1 MNLCHFLVFI
11 KKLFWILFWEIFS
24 TWISHYSS
32 PWKRVS
38 GVVLRLDSLRKLRL
52 FLCHTKNIFLYFFTE
67 LKNLPSSLFYLQ
79 TKLMLMSHQHWN
91 PWQLQ
96 LALRCSAT
104 KLLTQQILG
113 VNGFYKLCTK
123 ASKWHTTILGSR
135 KSSNFW
141 CSTSSSI
148 TSVPINISWKNLC
161 IHL

>member
-1 MNLCHFLVFI
+1 MLQLKSVKRQNTAPTMNI
-11 KKLFWILFWEIFS
+11 KSYVWKFV
-24 TWISHYSS
+24 TISY
-32 PWKRVS
+32 WAQ
-38 GVVLRLDSLRKLRL
+38 
-52 FLCHTKNIFLYFFTE
+52 
-67 LKNLPSSLFYLQ
+67 NLPSFIFSLQ

-104 KLLTQQILG
+104 KLLMQQILG

-141 CSTSSSI
+141 CSTSSSN